1 MKKTFPL
8 KSLLVSM
15 AVASSAAFSIAPATT
30 QAEVTGNMGAVTQY
44 YVFGLK
50 QTDAAA
56 AQGGIDYAH
65 DSGFYL
71 GTWASS
77 LQNETETGVSQG
89 QGIEYDFYGG
99 WGGSFG
105 DVDLGVGATYYGY
118 SRDYKGSDPWWDS
131 SYMEA
136 NLSLGYK
143 FLSFDAALGE
153 HEAANEKVSGSTNK
167 DQSYQRYAL
176 TASYEGLSA
185 TYGIGRD
192 FLGQVNNG
200 AGNGST
206 DHSWYEISYST
217 NVADMFDASISYIS
231 TDIDK
236 NDDTGWESDDDQ
248 ALIFGV
254 TKTFNIM

>member
-15 AVASSAAFSIAPATT
+15 AVASSAAFSVAPATT

-71 GTWASS
+71 GTWGSS
-77 LQNETETGVSQG
+77 LSNGGNNQGV
-89 QGIEYDFYGG
+89 EYDFYGG

-118 SRDYKGSDPWWDS
+118 SKDYKSDDNWWDS

-143 FLSFDAALGE
+143 FLSFDAAFGE

-185 TYGIGRD
+185 TYGIGKN
-192 FLGQVNNG
+192 FVGTVNGG
-200 AGNGST
+200 AGAGST
-206 DHSWYEISYST
+206 DHSWYNITYST
-217 NVADMFDASISYIS
+217 SVADMFDASISYIS

-236 NDDTGWESDDDQ
+236 NSKTGWDSDDDS
-248 ALIFGV
+248 ALVFGV
-254 TKTFNIM
+254 TKSFDIM